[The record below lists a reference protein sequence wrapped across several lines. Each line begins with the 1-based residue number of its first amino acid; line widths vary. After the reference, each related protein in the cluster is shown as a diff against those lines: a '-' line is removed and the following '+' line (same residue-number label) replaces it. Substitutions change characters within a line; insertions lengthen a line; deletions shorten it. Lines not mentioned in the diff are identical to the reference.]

1 MRRRDRRLPPLA
13 AAEGPAAAGGSA
25 LPAAGGSQRDP
36 RLYRPRGGRRHGG
49 RGGDGDDGGSR
60 TYRSTSPAAPRGS
73 RSGRAAP
80 AGRFPWALTPAPR
93 LPLPAR
99 PPQQEGGGQPRGGGR
114 RAGTA
119 PRPRARRRPPPLRAP
134 ARARGREPGQPLRA
148 PPRGRLT
155 CRRAPLPGRG
165 GDGHGHGHRHGHAA
179 PPAAPRRLRKRCR
192 WPPRAGVPGE
202 QTALLTSLA
211 ASPAAGLAVAVIH
224 AVQDD
229 QGKGEEAKLHPAPLG
244 WAASSSGSE
253 GRRRPAACGA
263 ASGGGRAGGRRS
275 AAGQRLPRG
284 PAGAHTPPASPLGR
298 CELGAASSISPA
310 LRGEG
315 GGGGGGKLGSWLSR
329 SPPFAGAPRE
339 TKKRKPETPGRGRRG
354 AAERSHRAPQLLPA
368 SGGRALPLGTPLR
381 PGDGLSAE
389 GKRYLSRR
397 RGAPRPHALRSRAR
411 RGEAAPPTFR
421 GAAPPPSRPAAGAGE
436 RLRAAGQPPAGRRGP
451 AAGARARRG
460 GRRGLPATCGRR
472 PRRAYPPPPHT
483 PPPPPSLRPLL
494 LCGGAGAVGRGAAAA
509 AAGPCGLRGDARRRG
524 TEVVLR
530 DERSRRPALAPP
542 GAAPRPRPRL
552 RRALTP
558 ARR

>member
-1 MRRRDRRLPPLA
+1 MGAHARAAPPAPGLPSRRAAGSPAEGVAAPARPRAPGLA
-13 AAEGPAAAGGSA
+13 AAPPRSVRRPEPAGGSRGSRCAPRRGGGSPAGELPFLGGEGTGTGTGTGTQPPRQPPAGSASGAAGRPGPASRVSRRRCSPLLLRLQRPAWQWPSSTQFRMIKAKEKRRNCILRRWGGQPPPAAARGG
-25 LPAAGGSQRDP
+25 
-36 RLYRPRGGRRHGG
+36 GGRRRAGLRAAAGERGAGG
-49 RGGDGDDGGSR
+49 
-60 TYRSTSPAAPRGS
+60 APRGS
-73 RSGRAAP
+73 GCRGDRQE
-80 AGRFPWALTPAPR
+80 LTR
-93 LPLPAR
+93 LPLP
-99 PPQQEGGGQPRGGGR
+99 
-114 RAGTA
+114 
-119 PRPRARRRPPPLRAP
+119 L
-134 ARARGREPGQPLRA
+134 
-148 PPRGRLT
+148 
-155 CRRAPLPGRG
+155 
-165 GDGHGHGHRHGHAA
+165 
-179 PPAAPRRLRKRCR
+179 
-192 WPPRAGVPGE
+192 
-202 QTALLTSLA
+202 S
-211 ASPAAGLAVAVIH
+211 
-224 AVQDD
+224 
-229 QGKGEEAKLHPAPLG
+229 
-244 WAASSSGSE
+244 
-253 GRRRPAACGA
+253 GA
-263 ASGGGRAGGRRS
+263 ANSE
-275 AAGQRLPRG
+275 P
-284 PAGAHTPPASPLGR
+284 PPASPPR
-298 CELGAASSISPA
+298 CGERA
-310 LRGEG
+310 EG
-315 GGGGGGKLGSWLSR
+315 GGGEKLGSWLSR

-472 PRRAYPPPPHT
+472 PRRAYPPPPT
-483 PPPPPSLRPLL
+483 PPPPPPSLRPLL

-530 DERSRRPALAPP
+530 YERSRRPALAPP